1 MRFWSVLW
9 KQEKFMRNCSLGNLN
24 HTNEVFLLLTSL
36 IGAKKPLNQVLNF
49 IDGDFLDIVFTNHV
63 IERKTERADYL
74 VRTPTIAD
82 TRRSVPELEK
92 LLREKGIWYSIDD
105 EEEGLTKFFCIVNQL
120 EVYCGLLIDEDGSEL
135 ILMTTY
141 WPYNKRMKTRLFP
154 RGKPQYSRYFL
165 PD

>member
-1 MRFWSVLW
+1 
-9 KQEKFMRNCSLGNLN
+9 MRNCSQRNLN
-24 HTNEVFLLLTSL
+24 HTNEVFLLLKSL

>member
-1 MRFWSVLW
+1 M
-9 KQEKFMRNCSLGNLN
+9 
-24 HTNEVFLLLTSL
+24 
-36 IGAKKPLNQVLNF
+36 NF

-141 WPYNKRMKTRLFP
+141 WPYNKRMKHV
-154 RGKPQYSRYFL
+154 YSHVVSHNILVIFYRINWR
-165 PD
+165 

>member
-1 MRFWSVLW
+1 M
-9 KQEKFMRNCSLGNLN
+9 
-24 HTNEVFLLLTSL
+24 
-36 IGAKKPLNQVLNF
+36 NF

-120 EVYCGLLIDEDGSEL
+120 EVYCGLLIDENGSEL

-154 RGKPQYSRYFL
+154 RGKPQYSRYVL